1 MGMNEEF
8 LHFIWRYKL
17 FDLPLSDKESQSEV
31 EVLSTGIPNPD
42 AGPDFTDVRIRAANT
57 IWAGN
62 AEIHRRASDW
72 NRHGHQTDPHY
83 NNVIL
88 HLVEIKDTEVKN
100 ALGQEVLT
108 LELTWNKALTRRYLS
123 LLNNHSKI
131 GCRDFLN
138 SVDPIVFTHWMNRMI
153 VERLEQRTE
162 AVFQLLNETAGDWQ
176 EVYYRRLL
184 MALGMNVN
192 AQPFEMLSRSLPYA
206 VLRKHT
212 GSLMQTEA
220 LLLGQAG
227 FLEERLFPEEYFL
240 ALQKEYAFLKAKYG
254 LKPLDRSLWKFMR
267 MRPGSFPT
275 LRLVQF
281 ARLLQDRMTE
291 FDVLRQ
297 AVRPDDFLAWF
308 HTEASG
314 FWDTHYH
321 FDRLSEPFQKT
332 LGKTAASLLVI
343 NAVVPVLFAWGKRNG
358 NQDLM
363 QKAISFLEAM
373 PPEENQ
379 ITRAWEKAGV
389 TVSNAAD
396 AQSLIQLYRQ
406 YCEKKYCLRCAIGN
420 KLMMQSVVC

>member
-1 MGMNEEF
+1 MNEEF

-17 FDLPLSDKESQSEV
+17 FDLPLSDKENQVEI

-42 AGPDFTDVRIRAANT
+42 AGPDFTDVRIRAGST

-62 AEIHRRASDW
+62 AEIHCRASDW
-72 NRHGHQTDPHY
+72 NRHGHQFDPHY

-88 HLVEIKDTEVKN
+88 HIVEIKDAEVKN
-100 ALGQEVLT
+100 ALGQEVQT
-108 LELTWNKALTRRYLS
+108 MEITWNKALTQKYLL

-131 GCRDFLN
+131 GCRDFLD
-138 SVDPIVFTHWMNRMI
+138 SFDPILLTHWMNRMI

-162 AVFQLLNETAGDWQ
+162 AVLQLLDETAGDWQ

-184 MALGMNVN
+184 MALGMNIN

-206 VLRKHT
+206 VLRKHI
-212 GSLMQTEA
+212 GNLLQTEA

-254 LKPLDRSLWKFMR
+254 LRQVDRTLWKFMR

-275 LRLVQF
+275 LRLAQF
-281 ARLLQDRMTE
+281 AKLLQDRMTE

-297 AVRPDDFLAWF
+297 AVHPTDFLAWF

-321 FDRLSEPFQKT
+321 FDRLSEPFPKR
-332 LGKTAASLLVI
+332 LGRTAASLLVI

-358 NQDLM
+358 NQDLL
-363 QKAISFLEAM
+363 QKAISFLETM

-389 TVSNAAD
+389 RVTNAAD
-396 AQSLIQLYRQ
+396 AQSLIHLYRQ

>member
-1 MGMNEEF
+1 MNEEF

-17 FDLPLSDKESQSEV
+17 FNLPLSDKETRLEV

-42 AGPDFTDVRIRAANT
+42 AGPDFTDVRIRTANT

-72 NRHGHQTDPHY
+72 NRHGHQTDPQY

-100 ALGQEVLT
+100 SLGQEVPT
-108 LELTWNKALTRRYLS
+108 MELTWNKALTNRYLA
-123 LLNNHSKI
+123 LLNNHDKI

-138 SVDPIVFTHWMNRMI
+138 AVDPIVFTHWMNRMI

-162 AVFQLLNETAGDWQ
+162 AVFHLLNETAGDWQ

-184 MALGMNVN
+184 MSLGMNIN
-192 AQPFEMLSRSLPYA
+192 AQPFEMLSRSLPYS

-212 GSLMQTEA
+212 GNLLQTEA

-240 ALQKEYAFLKAKYG
+240 TLRNEYAFLKAKYS
-254 LKPLDRSLWKFMR
+254 LKPVDRSLWKFMR

-275 LRLVQF
+275 LRLAQF
-281 ARLLQDRMTE
+281 AKLMQNRMTE

-297 AVRPDDFLAWF
+297 AVSPDDFVSWF
-308 HTEASG
+308 HTTASE

-321 FDRLSEPFQKT
+321 FDRLSEPFKKS
-332 LGKTAASLLVI
+332 LGKIAATLLVI
-343 NAVVPVLFAWGKRNG
+343 NAVVPVLFA
-358 NQDLM
+358 
-363 QKAISFLEAM
+363 
-373 PPEENQ
+373 
-379 ITRAWEKAGV
+379 
-389 TVSNAAD
+389 
-396 AQSLIQLYRQ
+396 
-406 YCEKKYCLRCAIGN
+406 
-420 KLMMQSVVC
+420 